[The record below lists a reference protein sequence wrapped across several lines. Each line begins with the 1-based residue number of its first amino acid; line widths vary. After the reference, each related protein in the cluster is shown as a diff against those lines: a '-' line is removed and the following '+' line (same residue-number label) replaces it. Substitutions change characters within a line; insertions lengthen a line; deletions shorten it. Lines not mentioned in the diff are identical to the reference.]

1 MLGDKMNIK
10 YMKNSLL
17 IENGDPFNVR
27 IIKLDKNLKENILNL
42 EKIKTLRIF
51 DNKDIKL
58 IDENDFILNHTLNKV
73 YEIITDKKDEIILY
87 NW

>member
-1 MLGDKMNIK
+1 MNIK
-10 YMKNSLL
+10 YMKHSLL
-17 IENGDPFNVR
+17 IENSDPFDVR

-51 DNKDIKL
+51 DNNDIKL